1 MRATYK
7 NQGTEDPSVM
17 TAAVEEEKEAILLGK
32 EQVFELV
39 QIIFDNDKDAAL
51 KFLEAHIYG
60 PIQKR
65 KKSKCKKEI

>member
-1 MRATYK
+1 M
-7 NQGTEDPSVM
+7 
-17 TAAVEEEKEAILLGK
+17 EEEKEAVVLDK

-51 KFLEAHIYG
+51 KFLENHIYR

-65 KKSKCKKEI
+65 KESKCTPHV